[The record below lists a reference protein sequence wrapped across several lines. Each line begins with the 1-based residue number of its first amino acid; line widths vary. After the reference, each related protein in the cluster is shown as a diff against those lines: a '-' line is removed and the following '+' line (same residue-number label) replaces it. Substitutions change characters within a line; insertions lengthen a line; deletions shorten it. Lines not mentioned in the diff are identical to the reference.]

1 MSQRKYAVEHS
12 GSTDCSSALS
22 PEEQVSVYRIA
33 RNFQHD
39 PQKVVRLI
47 RETVG
52 VDRLQIAVD
61 YLESVVK

>member
-1 MSQRKYAVEHS
+1 MTIPNDDGRDFGPS
-12 GSTDCSSALS
+12 DCSAALS

-61 YLESVVK
+61 YLESVVN

>member
-1 MSQRKYAVEHS
+1 MTKPNNTTATAVQS
-12 GSTDCSSALS
+12 DCSSTLS

>member
-1 MSQRKYAVEHS
+1 MDSEKQPIEHS
-12 GSTDCSSALS
+12 GSSDCSSALS
-22 PEEQVSVYRIA
+22 PEEQVLVYRIA

-52 VDRLQIAVD
+52 VDRLQVAVD

>member
-1 MSQRKYAVEHS
+1 MTKKKDVDRDF
-12 GSTDCSSALS
+12 GSSDRSSALS

-52 VDRLQIAVD
+52 VDRLQVAVD